1 MDPKLRAAVETRRAE
16 RGLALVEFALT
27 VPLFLVLLL
36 GMLDYGYYFYVAV
49 GATNAAR
56 EGARQ
61 CTLVALGDCGNCNP
75 SDAVDYMTQLGLG
88 ANTSASAN
96 CSSTNGKIMYTVN
109 VAVDYPSLTGYGTM
123 LGVMPDSTIDGNTV
137 AYGKA
142 VMRGQ

>member
-1 MDPKLRAAVETRRAE
+1 MCRLFGRPGSSEK
-16 RGLALVEFALT
+16 GIALVEFALT

-49 GATNAAR
+49 SATNAAR

-61 CTLVALGDCGNCNP
+61 CTLVALGACGACTP
-75 SDAVDYMTQLGLG
+75 SDAVGYMSQLGLAG
-88 ANTSASAN
+88 NTTANATCA
-96 CSSTNGKIMYTVN
+96 TPNGKIMYTVN

-123 LGVMPDSTIDGNTV
+123 LGIMPASSTDGNTM

>member
-1 MDPKLRAAVETRRAE
+1 MDPKLRVDFRTRRAE

-27 VPLFLVLLL
+27 MPLFLVLLL

-49 GATNAAR
+49 SATNAAR

-61 CTLVALGDCGNCNP
+61 CTLVSLGACGNCDP
-75 SDAVDYMTQLGLG
+75 SDAVDYMDGLGLG
-88 ANTSASAN
+88 EHTSASAG

-123 LGVMPDSTIDGNTV
+123 LGVMPDSSVDGNTV